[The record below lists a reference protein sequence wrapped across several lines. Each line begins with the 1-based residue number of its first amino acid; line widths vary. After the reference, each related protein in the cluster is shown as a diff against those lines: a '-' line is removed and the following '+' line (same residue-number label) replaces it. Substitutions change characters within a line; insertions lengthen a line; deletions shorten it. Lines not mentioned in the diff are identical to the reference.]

1 VIRRLFWL
9 AFGVGLGA
17 ATAIATLRWGR
28 RQARRAAPQT
38 IAREAKGGML
48 DLSKLVAS
56 SLEEGRRA
64 MDERE
69 LQLRERYGLD
79 ESPRSHPPSAPAQ
92 PG

>member
-1 VIRRLFWL
+1 
-9 AFGVGLGA
+9 
-17 ATAIATLRWGR
+17 
-28 RQARRAAPQT
+28 
-38 IAREAKGGML
+38 ML